1 SDCQVGS
8 WEAWSECDTECG
20 PGTMV
25 RTRKAIQEPKNGGK
39 HCPTLTQKRSCLGT
53 RCPHNPRSAL
63 KGKFVLGTVGFL
75 IFCLPSLFET
85 LAINLLKRYYSQ
97 LVRLS
102 ASCQLRENLSRA
114 TGGKVCVRC
123 ESQAMRP
130 NLGYRCP
137 GHGTMDR
144 STRWSAL
151 STPHCHGRWMRLQ
164 VESALRPGL
173 VDNFIS
179 DVNTCPICEEGPAFI
194 FV

>member
-1 SDCQVGS
+1 
-8 WEAWSECDTECG
+8 
-20 PGTMV
+20 
-25 RTRKAIQEPKNGGK
+25 
-39 HCPTLTQKRSCLGT
+39 
-53 RCPHNPRSAL
+53 
-63 KGKFVLGTVGFL
+63 
-75 IFCLPSLFET
+75 
-85 LAINLLKRYYSQ
+85 
-97 LVRLS
+97 
-102 ASCQLRENLSRA
+102 
-114 TGGKVCVRC
+114 VCVRC

>member
-1 SDCQVGS
+1 
-8 WEAWSECDTECG
+8 
-20 PGTMV
+20 MV

-39 HCPTLTQKRSCLGT
+39 HCPTLTQKRGCLGT

-63 KGKFVLGTVGFL
+63 KETAML
-75 IFCLPSLFET
+75 LPIELSSSRKLNET
-85 LAINLLKRYYSQ
+85 LDIRRNLWDRYPKDPVEDQSKEYCVVFQ
-97 LVRLS
+97 VIKI
-102 ASCQLRENLSRA
+102 SRA
-114 TGGKVCVRC
+114 CKKESHFSDMREGGKVCVRC